1 MAKKNLYD
9 ADVYEEML
17 TRMSILT
24 PGTQAVWGSM
34 DVAQMLAH
42 CSEVQDVY
50 NGKPLDVPFW
60 MLLARPIVRPMLL
73 SEKPFPKNLQTIDQF
88 QVADPEEFDTQ
99 RERLINALR
108 TMHAFGR
115 RDLNHKLMGRMT
127 EAEVGWVTYRHLD
140 HHFRQFGV

>member
-9 ADVYEEML
+9 AEVCEEIL
-17 TRMSILT
+17 GRLSKLT
-24 PGTQAVWGSM
+24 PDSQPTWGSM

-60 MLLARPIVRPMLL
+60 MILARPIARPMLL
-73 SEKPFPKNLQTIDQF
+73 SEKPFKKNFQTIDQF
-88 QVADPEEFDTQ
+88 RMVEPEDFTTQ

-108 TMHAFGR
+108 TMQAFRR
-115 RDLNHKLMGRMT
+115 RDLQHKIMGRMT
-127 EAEVGWVTYRHLD
+127 EDEVGWISYKHLD